1 MTEFEDLF
9 SGGGA
14 GGSGGANESQSNIN
28 RQSHAPI
35 IPSNADINSQKQIKL
50 SSTLKATPTASSSK
64 PLATPK
70 QNYYGG
76 SSRNNK
82 DGIGRLN

>member
-1 MTEFEDLF
+1 VTEFEDVF

-35 IPSNADINSQKQIKL
+35 IPSNADI
-50 SSTLKATPTASSSK
+50 SS
-64 PLATPK
+64 
-70 QNYYGG
+70 
-76 SSRNNK
+76 
-82 DGIGRLN
+82 